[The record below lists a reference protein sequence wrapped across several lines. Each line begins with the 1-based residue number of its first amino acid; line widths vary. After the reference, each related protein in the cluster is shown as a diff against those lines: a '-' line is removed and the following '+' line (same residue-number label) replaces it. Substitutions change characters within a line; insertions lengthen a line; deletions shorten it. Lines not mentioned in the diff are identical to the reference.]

1 MKSLFTS
8 APYESASKKRAQALR
23 VILLI
28 TIAVGLAMISSS
40 ASARFAAR
48 KFVNKTVALVRGPVK
63 PKPATRKRNP
73 GSTLPLSPLNERL
86 LSPVH
91 ALLLP
96 QFNEAS
102 VSTDKLHYEP
112 GETVLI
118 KGSGFR
124 PSERVTL
131 QVRHH
136 DRRVEVG
143 PAYDPWA
150 VYADGEGGISSS
162 WIVDP
167 NETHGTWLQV
177 RAKGAESGLF
187 AMVFFTDPA
196 MADLD
201 QCGNGPTSAPV
212 PCTLDAWQNGNVNQN
227 QAHYNEGDSVPYRM
241 KFDELVV
248 GGSNT
253 VTISYDTTKS
263 GKHALDYLTDYDRT
277 ESAGNNPCSGIAGC
291 ILASETTFPIPL
303 DPRVA
308 NGQNQLPGGGDD
320 ITQIPGSFS
329 MFGGTITAVSGYT
342 TTGTYAGD
350 STTLIT
356 ITFTSNVP
364 NPVMAWGG
372 HIATRPDWGIANSA
386 INIPGSPYHTRLE
399 EINGGGGNQDRS
411 LSAGAVFFP
420 ISVTIVKETNPDDA
434 QFKSFNYTTTGTGLS
449 AFSLA
454 PTNGTTPA
462 STNFSLNDESTRTV
476 TESDP
481 HASAPEFNL
490 TNLACVQT
498 DGGLGVGSFSVDLGG
513 RTVSFSPEEGQSITC
528 TFTNTEDL
536 IATRGKIIVDKVTNP
551 GGDTTSFDFTT
562 TYGSPFSL
570 TDAAT
575 PNDSGLIMPG
585 TYSVSETANTAYV
598 TTATCTSSLGHAA
611 DNPGSINLAAGET
624 VTCTFTNAKKPKLT
638 VTKIV
643 VNDNGGTKQVSD
655 FPLFVDGN
663 PVTSGVKNTST
674 AGSHTVS
681 ETTDAGYTA
690 TIGGDC
696 AADGSITLAAGDD
709 KSCTITN
716 DDKAAKLIVIKHVV
730 NDNGGTATAANFSLD
745 SGGANDSPDNFP
757 GAEAPG
763 TEVTL
768 DAGAYNVTET
778 GPSGYTASFSADC
791 SGSIAN
797 GQSKTCTVTNDDQA
811 AKLIVIKHVINDNG
825 GMATAA
831 NFTLDSGGANDSPD
845 NFPGAEAPGTEV
857 ALDAGAYNVTET
869 GPSGYTASFSAD
881 CSGSIASG
889 QTKTCTVTNNDQAA
903 KLIVIKHVVNDNG
916 GTATAANFSLDSGG
930 ANDSPDN
937 FAGAEAPGTQVTLDA
952 GAYNVT
958 ETGPSGYAASFSADC
973 SGSIANGQ
981 MKTCTVTNND
991 ISPTLRVI
999 KDVVPD
1005 SDGGLFNLRID
1016 GVVAGT
1022 GADAGDNGTT
1032 GFVPVNA
1039 GSHTVSETA
1048 GTGTT
1053 LSDYVGVIGGDCAA
1067 NGTVSLALAQNKT
1080 CTITNTKKGMA
1091 QVVKTVSGLPPAAG
1105 QSFTFEIR
1113 QGASTLSDG
1122 TVLETKNTDAS
1133 GNLNFTTKLVAGQT
1147 YQMCEWVFPG
1157 WNTNLAGDG
1166 PLFVPASLIPPSLP
1180 NPNVN
1185 NLTVCTNFTVQ
1196 PGQTRTFNVNNS
1208 PPPGGRALTI
1218 GFWKNWAS
1226 CSGSNGKG
1234 QKPMLDLALGIASA
1248 MTTNPPRGLVGSAQN
1263 PGSLW
1268 PNYAATWYLILKGD
1282 PASTANNIRPAP
1294 DCAGAVNLLN
1304 KSTADGKKK
1313 MSSDPLFNM
1322 TAQLIAA
1329 QLNRFMGAGING
1341 TTIMNI
1347 DRAVLLNGKYKFN
1360 GLTYSPK
1367 LTTADTNLANC
1378 LAIQLDNYN
1387 NGNPVGLCP

>member
-63 PKPATRKRNP
+63 PKPAPRKRNP
-73 GSTLPLSPLNERL
+73 GSTLPLSLLNKRL

-96 QFNEAS
+96 QPGEAR

-118 KGSGFR
+118 KGSGFQ

-364 NPVMAWGG
+364 NPVMSWCE
-372 HIATRPDWGIANSA
+372 HMATRQVYTIANWA
-386 INIPGSPYHTRLE
+386 INIPGRPYHTRLE

-791 SGSIAN
+791 SGSIA
-797 GQSKTCTVTNDDQA
+797 
-811 AKLIVIKHVINDNG
+811 
-825 GMATAA
+825 
-831 NFTLDSGGANDSPD
+831 
-845 NFPGAEAPGTEV
+845 
-857 ALDAGAYNVTET
+857 
-869 GPSGYTASFSAD
+869 
-881 CSGSIASG
+881 SG

-1005 SDGGLFNLRID
+1005 TDGGLFNLRID
-1016 GVVAGT
+1016 GVTAGT
-1022 GADAGDNGTT
+1022 GANAGDGGTT

-1039 GSHTVSETA
+1039 GNHTVSETA
-1048 GTGTT
+1048 GTNTT
-1053 LSDYVGVIGGDCAA
+1053 LSDYTAVIGGDCAA
-1067 NGTVSLALAQNKT
+1067 NGAVSLALAQNKT

-1091 QVVKTVSGLPPAAG
+1091 QIVKTVSGLPPAAG

-1113 QGASTLSDG
+1113 QGASTVSDG
-1122 TVLETKNTDAS
+1122 TVLESKTTDAS

-1218 GFWKNWAS
+1218 GFWKNWPS

-1248 MTTNPPRGLVGSAQN
+1248 MTTNPPGGLVTSAQN
-1263 PGSLW
+1263 PGALW
-1268 PNYAATWYLILKGD
+1268 PNYAANWYLVIKGN
-1282 PASTANNIRPAP
+1282 PASTANNILPAA
-1294 DCAGAVNLLN
+1294 DCASARNLLD
-1304 KSTADGKKK
+1304 KTTTEGKKK

-1329 QLNRFMGAGING
+1329 ELNRFMGAGING

-1360 GLTYSPK
+1360 GLTYTPK